1 MRVTL
6 GSQFIGFDRHLD
18 RLNTAKN
25 KSQVKISTGKEV
37 VTLADDPEK
46 VVDVRKFDKRILQ
59 NEQYIDILD
68 MTISELYMSTET
80 LDTMGSLL
88 EDIRLDAIDGIN
100 ERAQTLRVIGSK
112 MEGYLDDL
120 IQFANS
126 DYQGH
131 FLFSGTKTTSNSIE
145 NINDEDGLTTPYE
158 LVREDPT
165 QDNPSGL
172 RVVFHGNNENRII
185 NKSQSTDEVINATQ
199 EELFGANNEVFGL
212 VIDLIN
218 LTRYNDDGELRGD
231 EDVWSDDDMN
241 KIDGIQQQ
249 MAQRIIQLN
258 SKNGE
263 LGIKIDRLTNL
274 RDQMAD
280 ERVRLRDYKSLRE
293 DVDIAEAMIDLKRQD
308 AALEYA
314 LQIGSRMIQTTLFD
328 FIR

>member
-158 LVREDPT
+158 LVREDLT